1 MKELDVRIVELEAMR
16 VASVYAFG
24 DSPETAAW
32 DKLVAWINRKDLAGQ
47 LEDVRIFGFNNP
59 NPSPG
64 SPNYGYEF
72 WITVGP
78 DVEPEEDVRI
88 EEFTGGLYAVTKCE
102 VKGEPHKTIP
112 ETWKQL
118 VQWLV
123 DSKYKHANHQWLEE
137 HIWPPANNPQ
147 QIEELILDL
156 YAPIAE

>member
-1 MKELDVRIVELEAMR
+1 MKELDVRIVELKAMR

-32 DKLVAWINRKDLAGQ
+32 DKLVAWISRKDLADQ
-47 LEDVRIFGFNNP
+47 LDNHRIFGFNNP

-88 EEFTGGLYAVTKCE
+88 EEFRGGLYAITRCE
-102 VKGEPHKTIP
+102 VKGEPYKTIP

-123 DSKYKHANHQWLEE
+123 DSKYKHASHQWVEE
-137 HIWPPANNPQ
+137 HIWPPPDQPQ

>member
-1 MKELDVRIVELEAMR
+1 MKELDVRIVELEAIR

-24 DSPETAAW
+24 ESPETDAW
-32 DKLVAWINRKDLAGQ
+32 DKAVAWLNKKDLIDQ
-47 LEDVRIFGFNNP
+47 FDNNRIFGFNNP

-72 WITVGP
+72 WITVGL

-88 EEFTGGLYAVTKCE
+88 KEFGGGLYAVTKCE
-102 VKGEPHKTIP
+102 VKGEPYETIP
-112 ETWKQL
+112 ATWKQL

-123 DSKYKHANHQWLEE
+123 DSKYRHANHQWLEE
-137 HIWPPANNPQ
+137 HFWPPANTTQ

-156 YAPIAE
+156 YAPIAK